1 MAIDGRPVPPSGRQ
15 PQQIRLGDTSHG
27 ASTNNSGLQA
37 GNAYNSILKGQ
48 EFTIHGDA
56 YFGSPN
62 ILSKFLNGHNAPRA
76 KADEKS
82 VQDEYTDAV
91 LVARKW
97 EAEQKYSQAL
107 ALYDIIFSS
116 LREEL
121 SPWNPATLSSACDI
135 ARILE
140 KLGKLETALLWY
152 SEICFVRKSVLGSDA
167 EETLEAAHFSAK
179 ILERQ
184 GNLPAALSWYGDIFR
199 VRFKKRGK
207 SDKKTLKGAIDV
219 SRILEKQGERNT
231 SLEWYADIQK
241 VIRNHDKKKVFQQT
255 VTEIEDA

>member
-1 MAIDGRPVPPSGRQ
+1 MATDGRPVPPSGQ
-15 PQQIRLGDTSHG
+15 PLLRLGDTSHG
-27 ASTNNSGLQA
+27 PSTNNRGLQA
-37 GNAYNSILKGQ
+37 GNAYNSTLTVQ
-48 EFTIHGDA
+48 EITINHAHFEGP
-56 YFGSPN
+56 GE
-62 ILSKFLNGHNAPRA
+62 LLNGHIAPRA

-140 KLGKLETALLWY
+140 KLGKLKPALLWY
-152 SEICFVRKSVLGSDA
+152 SEICSVRTRVLGSDA

-184 GNLPAALSWYGDIFR
+184 GDLPAALSWYGDIFR
-199 VRFKKRGK
+199 VRRDK
-207 SDKKTLKGAIDV
+207 SDTKTLKGAAIDV

-241 VIRNHDKKKVFQQT
+241 VIGNHDEKKVVQQT